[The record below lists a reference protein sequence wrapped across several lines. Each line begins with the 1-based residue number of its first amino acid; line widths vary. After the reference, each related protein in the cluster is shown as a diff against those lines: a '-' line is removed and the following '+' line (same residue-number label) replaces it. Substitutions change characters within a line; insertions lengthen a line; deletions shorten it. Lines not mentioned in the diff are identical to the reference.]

1 METQTT
7 PSFSQVRE
15 QKAKQI
21 LEKGNPELLENNSY
35 LVPSQYSDK
44 KYLVTFQDTY
54 SCNCPET

>member
-21 LEKGNPELLENNSY
+21 LEKET
-35 LVPSQYSDK
+35 Q
-44 KYLVTFQDTY
+44 KY
-54 SCNCPET
+54 